1 MKSEKIT
8 DEDLAFTLKVY
19 FAIKRKI
26 ELSEVEVE
34 IVGKT
39 EKGNNLYR
47 ARYLDQDKIMDGAFT
62 DDFLRQLYPFI
73 PKEYRDIQ

>member
-19 FAIKRKI
+19 FAIKRKL

-39 EKGNNLYR
+39 MRENNLYR
-47 ARYLDQDKIMDGAFT
+47 VRYADQDKTIDG
-62 DDFLRQLYPFI
+62 DFFDNVLRQLYPLI
-73 PKEYRDIQ
+73 PEEYIDTQ